1 MILGIGTDIVE
12 IARIRAAW
20 ERNPEHFAD
29 TILSP
34 EEKLLL
40 EQRISVEKKAE
51 FLAGRWAAKEAF
63 SKALGTGMGEG
74 CSFFEIGI
82 LPGTRGGPV
91 LAPLTGKAAKSA
103 SELGVIRVHISI
115 SHEKNHAIAT
125 VLLEGKER
133 QD

>member
-40 EQRISVEKKAE
+40 EQRNSVEKKAE
-51 FLAGRWAAKEAF
+51 FLAGRWAAKE
-63 SKALGTGMGEG
+63 
-74 CSFFEIGI
+74 IGI
-82 LPGTRGGPV
+82 LPGTRGKPV
-91 LAPLTGKAAKSA
+91 LASLTGKAEKSA
-103 SELGVIRVHISI
+103 SELGVTRVHISI
-115 SHEKNHAIAT
+115 SHEKNHAVAT
-125 VLLEGKER
+125 VLLEGKEQ